1 MILAF
6 ISLKTMGIF
15 DIFKDVK
22 DFGTEFDK
30 AFNFV
35 MHDGKDYYGEVDVQ
49 DSSGTLWRIRVRRT
63 GDRGRYLKINS
74 KTNSSR
80 QIRATADGYKDYV
93 QITPD
98 EWDMFRLLVGN
109 PNHVELYLYA
119 KKVLSRIV

>member
-1 MILAF
+1 
-6 ISLKTMGIF
+6 MGIF

-35 MHDGKDYYGEVDVQ
+35 MHDSKDYYGEVDVQ

-109 PNHVELYLYA
+109 PNHVELYLNA